1 MTVEEII
8 EQVRWCIDEEPR
20 VDRDYEDT
28 YMDNIIKSKIGAALR
43 WCAMYADAVLLNGDN
58 SADSGAGGMTHDY
71 TVGTTQSDTEPYLQN
86 GFIILPID
94 TIRVTRVKVS
104 NWHKGVSSFI
114 SEDSDEYLMQ
124 SDDTSKATHDRPVCA
139 IIETTPIKMQ
149 PFPTPSPGATVE
161 ISLISSPNDDDV
173 IKEKT
178 EGGKTIKY
186 VSVPPK
192 LSSALCYYIAYLLM
206 CAYSDTTKANAMLS
220 IAKQQISVTVDN
232 K

>member
-1 MTVEEII
+1 
-8 EQVRWCIDEEPR
+8 
-20 VDRDYEDT
+20 
-28 YMDNIIKSKIGAALR
+28 
-43 WCAMYADAVLLNGDN
+43 
-58 SADSGAGGMTHDY
+58 
-71 TVGTTQSDTEPYLQN
+71 
-86 GFIILPID
+86 
-94 TIRVTRVKVS
+94 
-104 NWHKGVSSFI
+104 
-114 SEDSDEYLMQ
+114 MQ